1 MNPSPTNAVKK
12 TPVRRA
18 CDNCRLRLYSA
29 VFRNHV
35 ARAVRW
41 GLNASSYSPR
51 KSGGQLASEFL
62 NQLRGYLCSDVLFE
76 NPSISNHLR
85 IFRCSPN
92 SRVSQIRQ
100 QQQTQLLRKSSQSSL
115 SDAYP
120 YQRPIT
126 SRETG
131 QHGVA
136 PSVQDPTQW
145 PIPQRGEASVSTD
158 VVPPRSNTSIG
169 PSWPATDTSSVDS
182 QTNSAISWN
191 ERSDVEYW
199 LPDNLDAQVP
209 VFEFPGSNIYLKASL
224 PSIIQP
230 EQEAAGLQPHH
241 VDTSSLALST
251 MGVMP
256 AGPVPTR
263 TTWPASIVEA
273 NMIPWIE
280 VYFDRLHPTLPV
292 LNRSSLFIRML
303 AQEHRRNPQF
313 GAMLLS
319 LCAFS
324 LTQPIEIDER
334 PTSSSRASQAR
345 SMMNEA
351 TKMRSCS
358 DFGEHPTIEAVLT
371 SFFLFGCLFG
381 SNQHN
386 AAWLRLREA
395 LDLAATLGLNNPDS
409 YRDIPNDE
417 RGQRL
422 RTYLVLSITER
433 AYALQR
439 RHPITFW
446 GRPGFTMRS
455 VHDFIH
461 NATHSVV
468 SGIIV
473 HNEKDAEGMLGLAR
487 LMELFDAIDEEVV
500 DCWNQRCNVNSGYCN
515 NLTEEKALSI
525 HQNLRRVCE
534 SERYKGYDW
543 FERTKSVPGEV
554 QSVQPTIS
562 MRETQCADVFIT
574 KKWLQNRVWVLCST
588 HGLLRPVSD
597 HPELSFEY
605 AITVAVDALKICQ
618 SLRLSSME
626 AHGIGLVEKLYDIAV
641 SAIGISANVRQPLG
655 EHSTASVAGSMA
667 GPGVAPPG
675 SLVGAMSPNTA
686 AVHSTQSLAEDF
698 MLLLNTLRGGNH
710 PFMEK
715 FKAYLSSLHIVGVGC
730 SNWAQ
735 T

>member
-1 MNPSPTNAVKK
+1 MGFECLFLQPQKKRGPTGN
-12 TPVRRA
+12 
-18 CDNCRLRLYSA
+18 
-29 VFRNHV
+29 
-35 ARAVRW
+35 
-41 GLNASSYSPR
+41 
-51 KSGGQLASEFL
+51 
-62 NQLRGYLCSDVLFE
+62 
-76 NPSISNHLR
+76 
-85 IFRCSPN
+85 
-92 SRVSQIRQ
+92 RVSQIRQ
-100 QQQTQLLRKSSQSSL
+100 QQQTQLLRKSSQAQPSQPSL
-115 SDAYP
+115 PNAFP
-120 YQRPIT
+120 HQRPIP

-131 QHGVA
+131 QHGNA
-136 PSVQDPTQW
+136 PSVQDTTHW
-145 PIPQRGEASVSTD
+145 PIHQRGEASVPTD
-158 VVPPRSNTSIG
+158 VVPPRTNASIG
-169 PSWPATDTSSVDS
+169 PSWAATDTSSVDS

-191 ERSDVEYW
+191 ERNDVEYW

-209 VFEFPGSNIYLKASL
+209 VFEFPGSNIYLKTSL
-224 PSIIQP
+224 PSIIQA
-230 EQEAAGLQPHH
+230 EQDAPGLQPHH
-241 VDTSSLALST
+241 VDASNLALSS
-251 MGVMP
+251 MGVMQT
-256 AGPVPTR
+256 GPDPMR
-263 TTWPASIVEA
+263 TIWPSSIVEA

-409 YRDIPNDE
+409 YRDLPNDE
-417 RGQRL
+417 KGQRL

-439 RHPITFW
+439 RHFITFW
-446 GRPGFTMRS
+446 GKPGFSMRS

-461 NATHSVV
+461 SATHSVV

-500 DCWNQRCNVNSGYCN
+500 DCWNQRCNVGSGYCV

-525 HQNLRRVCE
+525 HQNLSRVCE

-543 FERTKSVPGEV
+543 FERTRSAPNQA

-597 HPELSFEY
+597 RQELSFEY
-605 AITVAVDALKICQ
+605 AVTVAMDTLKICQ

-641 SAIGISANVRQPLG
+641 SAIGVSSNVRQPLG
-655 EHSTASVAGSMA
+655 EHSTASAASSMA
-667 GPGVAPPG
+667 GPGVLPSG
-675 SLVGAMSPNTA
+675 SLAGVMSPNTA
-686 AVHSTQSLAEDF
+686 TVPSTQSLAEDF
-698 MLLLNTLRGGNH
+698 MLLMNTLRGGNH
-710 PFMEK
+710 PFLEK
-715 FKAYLSSLHIVGVGC
+715 FKAYLSSLHIVEIGC
-730 SNWAQ
+730 SNWAEP
-735 T
+735 

>member
-18 CDNCRLRLYSA
+18 CDNCRL
-29 VFRNHV
+29 H
-35 ARAVRW
+35 
-41 GLNASSYSPR
+41 
-51 KSGGQLASEFL
+51 
-62 NQLRGYLCSDVLFE
+62 
-76 NPSISNHLR
+76 
-85 IFRCSPN
+85 
-92 SRVSQIRQ
+92 
-100 QQQTQLLRKSSQSSL
+100 
-115 SDAYP
+115 AYP
-120 YQRPIT
+120 YQRPIPP
-126 SRETG
+126 RETG
-131 QHGVA
+131 QHGIA
-136 PSVQDPTQW
+136 PSVQDATQW
-145 PIPQRGEASVSTD
+145 PIPQRGEASVPTD
-158 VVPPRSNTSIG
+158 IVPPRPNTSIG

-191 ERSDVEYW
+191 ERNDVEYW

-241 VDTSSLALST
+241 VDASNLALST

-256 AGPVPTR
+256 TGPVPMR
-263 TTWPASIVEA
+263 TTWPSSIVEA

-292 LNRSSLFIRML
+292 LNRSSLFIRMM

-334 PTSSSRASQAR
+334 PTTSSRANQAR

-409 YRDIPNDE
+409 YRDLPNDE
-417 RGQRL
+417 KGQRL

-439 RHPITFW
+439 RHSITFW
-446 GRPGFTMRS
+446 GRPGFSMRS

-500 DCWNQRCNVNSGYCN
+500 DCWNQRCNVNSGYCD

-525 HQNLRRVCE
+525 HQNLSRVCE

-543 FERTKSVPGEV
+543 FERTKSAPGQA
-554 QSVQPTIS
+554 QSVQLTIS

-597 HPELSFEY
+597 PQELSFEY
-605 AITVAVDALKICQ
+605 AITIAVDTLKICQ

-626 AHGIGLVEKLYDIAV
+626 AHGIGLVSAVHPDKKPYFDFRFTHVRTQVEKLYDIAV
-641 SAIGISANVRQPLG
+641 SAIGISSNVRQPLG
-655 EHSTASVAGSMA
+655 EHSPASVAGSMA
-667 GPGVAPPG
+667 GPGVLPPG

-686 AVHSTQSLAEDF
+686 TVHSTQSLAEDF

-710 PFMEK
+710 PFLEK

>member
-12 TPVRRA
+12 TPCSLSQPCRA
-18 CDNCRLRLYSA
+18 CSQMGFECL
-29 VFRNHV
+29 
-35 ARAVRW
+35 
-41 GLNASSYSPR
+41 
-51 KSGGQLASEFL
+51 FL
-62 NQLRGYLCSDVLFE
+62 QPQKKRGPTG
-76 NPSISNHLR
+76 N
-85 IFRCSPN
+85 
-92 SRVSQIRQ
+92 RVSQIRQ

-241 VDTSSLALST
+241 VDTSNLALST

>member
-241 VDTSSLALST
+241 VDTSNLALST

-574 KKWLQNRVWVLCST
+574 KKWLQNRVWVLCFT

>member
-1 MNPSPTNAVKK
+1 MNPSPANAVKK

-241 VDTSSLALST
+241 VDTSNLALST

>member
-12 TPVRRA
+12 TPCSLSQPCRA
-18 CDNCRLRLYSA
+18 CCQMGFECL
-29 VFRNHV
+29 
-35 ARAVRW
+35 
-41 GLNASSYSPR
+41 
-51 KSGGQLASEFL
+51 FL
-62 NQLRGYLCSDVLFE
+62 QPQKKRGPTG
-76 NPSISNHLR
+76 N
-85 IFRCSPN
+85 
-92 SRVSQIRQ
+92 RVSQIRQ

-120 YQRPIT
+120 YQRPIPPG
-126 SRETG
+126 ETG
-131 QHGVA
+131 QHGIA

-145 PIPQRGEASVSTD
+145 PIPQRGEASVPTD
-158 VVPPRSNTSIG
+158 IVPPRPNTSIG

-191 ERSDVEYW
+191 ERNDVEYW

-241 VDTSSLALST
+241 VDASNLALST
-251 MGVMP
+251 IGVMP
-256 AGPVPTR
+256 TGPVPMR
-263 TTWPASIVEA
+263 TTWPSSIVEA

-345 SMMNEA
+345 SMMHEA

-409 YRDIPNDE
+409 YRDLPNDE
-417 RGQRL
+417 KGQRL

-446 GRPGFTMRS
+446 GRPGFSMRS

-487 LMELFDAIDEEVV
+487 LMELFDAIDEEVI
-500 DCWNQRCNVNSGYCN
+500 DCWNQRCNVNSGYCD

-525 HQNLRRVCE
+525 HQNLSRVCE

-543 FERTKSVPGEV
+543 FERTKSAPGQA

-597 HPELSFEY
+597 HQELSFEY
-605 AITVAVDALKICQ
+605 AITVAVDTLKICQ

-641 SAIGISANVRQPLG
+641 SAIGISSNVRQPLG
-655 EHSTASVAGSMA
+655 EHSPASVAGSMA
-667 GPGVAPPG
+667 GPGVLPPG
-675 SLVGAMSPNTA
+675 GLVGAMSPNTA
-686 AVHSTQSLAEDF
+686 TVHSTQSLAEDF

-710 PFMEK
+710 PFLEK

>member
-18 CDNCRLRLYSA
+18 CDNCRLRKIKCSLSQPC
-29 VFRNHV
+29 
-35 ARAVRW
+35 RACSQM
-41 GLNASSYSPR
+41 GFECL
-51 KSGGQLASEFL
+51 FL
-62 NQLRGYLCSDVLFE
+62 QPQKKRGPTG
-76 NPSISNHLR
+76 N
-85 IFRCSPN
+85 
-92 SRVSQIRQ
+92 RVSQIRQ

-241 VDTSSLALST
+241 VDTSNLALST

-525 HQNLRRVCE
+525 HQNLRSVCE

>member
-241 VDTSSLALST
+241 VDTSNLALST
-251 MGVMP
+251 MGIMP

>member
-1 MNPSPTNAVKK
+1 MGFECLFLQPQKKRGPTGN
-12 TPVRRA
+12 
-18 CDNCRLRLYSA
+18 
-29 VFRNHV
+29 
-35 ARAVRW
+35 
-41 GLNASSYSPR
+41 
-51 KSGGQLASEFL
+51 
-62 NQLRGYLCSDVLFE
+62 
-76 NPSISNHLR
+76 
-85 IFRCSPN
+85 
-92 SRVSQIRQ
+92 RVSQIRQ

-241 VDTSSLALST
+241 VDTSNLALST

-730 SNWAQ
+730 SNWEIGRAHV
-735 T
+735 

>member
-241 VDTSSLALST
+241 VDTSNLALST

-525 HQNLRRVCE
+525 HQNLRSVCE